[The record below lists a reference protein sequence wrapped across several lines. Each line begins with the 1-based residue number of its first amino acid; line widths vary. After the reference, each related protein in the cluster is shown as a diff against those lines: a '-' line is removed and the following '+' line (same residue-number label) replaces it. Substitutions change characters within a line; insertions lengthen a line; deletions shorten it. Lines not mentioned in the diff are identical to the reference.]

1 MTKAMPSGR
10 PVAQDR
16 PETRMPLSE
25 PRGLFALIPL
35 VAVLALT
42 GRHWLELFRLW
53 NETSTLG
60 HGWLLLGLVGWEL
73 WQRRAQI
80 GGLSLAFDARM
91 LVLLLG
97 ALAIWVATIWF
108 GVENLRLTMLPIL
121 LVAALAAATGR
132 DGLRTF
138 AFPLLLLLFAT
149 PIWFYVQPLLREVT
163 VIVVSFLVR
172 AVGIT
177 AWVEGPTITLP
188 SGSLEIADSC
198 SGVHQFVVAALIGT
212 VYAWWHTDDWRAR
225 AKVVALA
232 CLIAVVTNWIRV
244 FALVVVGY
252 VSEMQHYLVRVD
264 HYWFGWALFAV
275 SISIFFVL
283 ARRIV
288 ERPAEPARVDT

>member
-1 MTKAMPSGR
+1 MPSR
-10 PVAQDR
+10 
-16 PETRMPLSE
+16 E
-25 PRGLFALIPL
+25 PRGLLALIPL
-35 VAVLALT
+35 AAILALT
-42 GRHWLELFRLW
+42 ATHWFDLFRLW
-53 NETSTLG
+53 NETTTLG
-60 HGWLLLGLVGWEL
+60 HGWLLLGLVAWEL

-80 GGLSLAFDARM
+80 GGLTLSFDARM
-91 LVLLLG
+91 FAVLLG
-97 ALAIWVATIWF
+97 AVAVWVATIWF

-121 LVAALAAATGR
+121 LVAAIAVATGR
-132 DGLRTF
+132 DGWRVF
-138 AFPLLLLLFAT
+138 AFPVLLLLFAT
-149 PIWFYVQPLLREVT
+149 PFWFYVQPLLREIT
-163 VIVVSFLVR
+163 VVVVGFLVR

-177 AWVEGPTITLP
+177 ALIQGSTITLP

-212 VYAWWHTDDWRAR
+212 VYAWWHTDDWRTR

-232 CLIAVVTNWIRV
+232 CAIAIVTNWIRV
-244 FALVVVGY
+244 FALILVGY

-288 ERPAEPARVDT
+288 ERSAAPTNGDA